1 MPIIKKNGEI
11 IYPAVRR
18 GKNMKEETEALI
30 RETDVMVQTGSGDE
44 QKIPE
49 DEQKI
54 PEDCGEQLLK
64 NLKRLDADIHDQNL
78 FEDMTDR
85 WGTPVMCD
93 LENKIETAGGAEE
106 YYIGLLQEWI
116 ELAQEA
122 GNKKMAET
130 IREYLAG
137 RGEEE

>member
-11 IYPAVRR
+11 IYPAVRH
-18 GKNMKEETEALI
+18 GKDMKEETEALI
-30 RETDVMVQTGSGDE
+30 REIETMVQTSSGDE
-44 QKIPE
+44 QEIL
-49 DEQKI
+49 
-54 PEDCGEQLLK
+54 EDCGEQLLK
-64 NLKRLDADIHDQNL
+64 NLKRLDINIHDQNL

-122 GNKKMAET
+122 GNKKMAE
-130 IREYLAG
+130 IIGEYLA
-137 RGEEE
+137 RVISLS

>member
-18 GKNMKEETEALI
+18 GKNIKEETEALI
-30 RETDVMVQTGSGDE
+30 RETEVMVQEVSGDE
-44 QKIPE
+44 QRIPE
-49 DEQKI
+49 A
-54 PEDCGEQLLK
+54 CGEQLLK
-64 NLKRLDADIHDQNL
+64 NLKRLDANIHDENL

-85 WGTPVMCD
+85 WGIPLMCD

-137 RGEEE
+137 RDEEE

>member
-11 IYPAVRR
+11 IYPSVRH
-18 GKNMKEETEALI
+18 GKDMKEETEALI
-30 RETDVMVQTGSGDE
+30 RETDIMVQTGSG
-44 QKIPE
+44 

-122 GNKKMAET
+122 ENKKMAET

-137 RGEEE
+137 RSEEE